1 MEFFIV
7 DGKSYSPLGVK
18 VKNYKV
24 WTCKQ
29 AKCIVNLKIVKFK
42 THKSLQE
49 KVVRL
54 SIERLTN
61 MQKNTD
67 IKSMQDDFDDD
78 LNIELDE
85 PLSYERFHRL
95 LEHARQISNQEKDDE
110 Q

>member
-1 MEFFIV
+1 M
-7 DGKSYSPLGVK
+7 K
-18 VKNYKV
+18 V
-24 WTCKQ
+24 
-29 AKCIVNLKIVKFK
+29 VKFK

-67 IKSMQDDFDDD
+67 TKSTQNDYDDY
-78 LNIELDE
+78 LNIKLDE
-85 PLSYERFHRL
+85 TVSYERFHRL
-95 LEHARQISNQEKDDE
+95 LEHAKQISNQENDDE